1 MNRLGILYVVDYF
14 PPHKGGIE
22 TMFDALTKEIAKRHD
37 VTIVTIR
44 MPNTPEFEISSGRKI
59 YRLNIQRWLFPL
71 ASFKVAELAKDAD
84 IIHTSSFTSTF
95 ATLIPLFLGKR
106 IVVTVHELWGKM
118 WNEFYGIFP
127 GIPYRIAEKLF
138 CIFYGSKHTTCPS
151 EYTKR
156 AMLKIGFNGKKIQV
170 IPHGIDHK
178 IFNENIKPSEKFS
191 FPTYM
196 FLGRPG
202 KSKGLEYLM
211 EAVKLIEED
220 MPQAKLVLMVSND
233 EKDKLLPFLQKGM
246 FLPFMK
252 TIRDFRDRVVWIKP
266 AEKSE
271 DVAKIMRS
279 VDCIVV
285 PSVSEGFGF
294 VAVEAQACGI
304 PVVASDAG
312 SLPEVVKGGILVPPR
327 DPIAIANAVL
337 KILRDKRFSNKLSEI
352 GVRWTQRYQWPKAV
366 EQYEKIYEN
375 LRR

>member
-1 MNRLGILYVVDYF
+1 
-14 PPHKGGIE
+14 
-22 TMFDALTKEIAKRHD
+22 
-37 VTIVTIR
+37 
-44 MPNTPEFEISSGRKI
+44 
-59 YRLNIQRWLFPL
+59 
-71 ASFKVAELAKDAD
+71 
-84 IIHTSSFTSTF
+84 
-95 ATLIPLFLGKR
+95 
-106 IVVTVHELWGKM
+106 
-118 WNEFYGIFP
+118 
-127 GIPYRIAEKLF
+127 
-138 CIFYGSKHTTCPS
+138 
-151 EYTKR
+151 
-156 AMLKIGFNGKKIQV
+156 
-170 IPHGIDHK
+170 
-178 IFNENIKPSEKFS
+178 
-191 FPTYM
+191 
-196 FLGRPG
+196 
-202 KSKGLEYLM
+202 
-211 EAVKLIEED
+211 
-220 MPQAKLVLMVSND
+220 MVSND